1 MPYLIRQADPQE
13 ASPISRVV
21 LSALRQSN
29 AQDYSAEIIAQVA
42 RNFSPEAILQRL
54 AQRQVYVAIREG
66 QVVAT
71 ASLDQ
76 DVVRSVFVE
85 PSQQGLGIGKQLME
99 HLQSIALDQGCT
111 RLRVPSSITA
121 QGFYAALGYEAVR
134 DEFHGAER
142 TIIMEKVLTR

>member
-1 MPYLIRQADPQE
+1 MPYLIRPATPQD
-13 ASPISRVV
+13 AVAISRVV
-21 LSALRQSN
+21 INALHQSN

-54 AQRQVYVAIREG
+54 AQRQVFVAIGAG
-66 QVVAT
+66 QVMAT

-85 PSQQGLGIGKQLME
+85 PSQQGLGIGKQLMA
-99 HLQSIALDQGCT
+99 HLQRMALDQGCD
-111 RLRVPSSITA
+111 RLRVPSSLTA
-121 QGFYAALGYEAVR
+121 QGFYAALGYDVVR

-142 TIIMEKVLTR
+142 TIIMEKLLLR